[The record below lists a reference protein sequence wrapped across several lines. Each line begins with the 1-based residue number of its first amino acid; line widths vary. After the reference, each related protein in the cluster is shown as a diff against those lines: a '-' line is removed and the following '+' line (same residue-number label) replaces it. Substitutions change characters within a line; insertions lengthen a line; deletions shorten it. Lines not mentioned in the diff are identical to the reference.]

1 MNKHLLSF
9 SNIKH
14 WHRSITGKIT
24 QFLLAGIVIAF
35 AAGTCTS
42 WSLIDSFSY
51 QQWELRAEANAQILT
66 YIVRNIYTTVS
77 VETSADGQITQIT
90 SDHKLGDTDSII
102 QTGYNPVDVLSLAS
116 VQTQHPTW
124 LFLYTPNKG
133 FEGISNSSDVDE
145 NTISFKGKRAE
156 DVLAKYYIGFASI
169 NGQECFISSVPIM
182 TPSGTLLGSLVSSIG
197 FKNELYAT
205 YDAILKKSSIL
216 LALIL
221 LGTLALVTLFM
232 RKLFHPV
239 PQLIHSLT
247 RIAHEEID
255 QTTPYLEQD
264 DEIGRLAGAI
274 EKLRI
279 AMVERDYLQ
288 KMQDMSQKME
298 YMAHHD
304 SLSGL
309 PNRTSFG
316 QVLAEHISDVNL
328 RDKRFNL
335 LLIDLDNFKPVNDT
349 FGHQAGDEVL
359 MSVAQR
365 LKQLLGPHDLA
376 ARQGGDEFAI
386 LQTVSGDNY
395 AEGERLAQKVILAL
409 SAPFTWGSHTFSIS
423 CSVGITCAPQQGN
436 CASTLMINA
445 DLALYASKHNGRNCF
460 HFFEDGMVMKH
471 TNSMFI
477 NQDIINGIDNNE
489 FELHYQPIINLQDE
503 SICGYE
509 SLIRWNHPTKGL
521 IYPDDFINI
530 AEESGVIV
538 PLGEWI
544 IRQSCKAA
552 ARWPERV
559 KVAVNISAYQLHNPG
574 LVEVIKEALQGS
586 HLSAE
591 RLEIEVTESE
601 KLNQSIALP
610 VLNEIHSL
618 GVSIAMDDLG
628 TGYAA
633 LDYLLIYPFT
643 RIKIARTLVMKL
655 EQDNAS
661 RYLIV
666 MLIQFAQKYNMMVTA
681 EGVET
686 AEQRAILREIA
697 CQNVQGYF
705 YSRPVRE
712 ADVMETFAGEIVEGD
727 FNEC

>member
-1 MNKHLLSF
+1 MDKHFLSF
-9 SNIKH
+9 NNIKH
-14 WHRSITGKIT
+14 WHHSITGKIT

-66 YIVRNIYTTVS
+66 YIVRTIYTTVS
-77 VETSADGQITQIT
+77 VETSADGHITQIT

-102 QTGYNPVDVLSLAS
+102 QTGYNPVDVLSLSS
-116 VQTQHPTW
+116 VQTHNPTW
-124 LFLYTPNKG
+124 LFLYTPGKG

-156 DVLAKYYIGFASI
+156 DVLAKYYVGFASI
-169 NGQECFISSVPIM
+169 NGQECFISSVPIL
-182 TPSGTLLGSLVSSIG
+182 TPSGALLGSLVSSIG
-197 FKNELYAT
+197 FKNTLYAT
-205 YDAILKKSSIL
+205 YDAVLKKSSIL

-232 RKLFHPV
+232 RRLFRPV

-309 PNRTSFG
+309 PNRASFG

-359 MSVAQR
+359 ISVAQR
-365 LKQLLGPHDLA
+365 LKQLLGPNDLA
-376 ARQGGDEFAI
+376 TRQGGDEFAI
-386 LQTVSGDNY
+386 LQTVSGDNR
-395 AEGERLAQKVILAL
+395 AEGENLAQKVIMAL

-423 CSVGITCAPQQGN
+423 CSVGITCAPEQGN

-445 DLALYASKHNGRNCF
+445 DLALYASKNNGRNCF

-471 TNSMFI
+471 TNSIFI

-521 IYPDDFINI
+521 IYPDDFISI
-530 AEESGVIV
+530 AEESGMIV
-538 PLGEWI
+538 QLGEWI
-544 IRQSCKAA
+544 IRQSCQAA
-552 ARWPERV
+552 ARWPERI

-574 LVEVIKEALQGS
+574 LVEVIKEALRGS

-601 KLNQSIALP
+601 KLNQNIALP

-686 AEQRAILREIA
+686 AEQREILREIA

-712 ADVMETFAGEIVEGD
+712 ADVLETLAEEIGQGEP
-727 FNEC
+727 NE

>member
-1 MNKHLLSF
+1 MNHYFLFFK
-9 SNIKH
+9 NIKR

-24 QFLLAGIVIAF
+24 QFLLAGIVVAF
-35 AAGTCTS
+35 AAGACTS

-51 QQWELRAEANAQILT
+51 QQWVHRAEANAQIIT

-77 VETSADGQITQIT
+77 VETSSQGQITQIT

-116 VQTQHPTW
+116 VQTHNPTW
-124 LFLYTPNKG
+124 LFLYTPGQG
-133 FEGISNSSDVDE
+133 FKGISNSADVDE
-145 NTISFKGKRAE
+145 NIISFKNQRA
-156 DVLAKYYIGFASI
+156 DTVLAKYFVGFASI
-169 NGQECFISSVPIM
+169 NGRDCFISAVPILS
-182 TPSGTLLGSLVSSIG
+182 PSGALLGSLVSSIG
-197 FKNELYAT
+197 FKSELYTA
-205 YDAILKKSSIL
+205 YDAVLKKSSII

-232 RKLFHPV
+232 RRLFRPV
-239 PQLIHSLT
+239 PQLINSLT
-247 RIAHEEID
+247 RIAHEETD
-255 QTTPYLEQD
+255 QTTPYLEQN

-288 KMQDMSQKME
+288 RMQEMSQKME

-309 PNRTSFG
+309 PNRASFG
-316 QVLAEHISDVNL
+316 QVLAEHISDMNL
-328 RDKRFNL
+328 LDKRFNL

-349 FGHQAGDEVL
+349 FGHQAGDQVL
-359 MSVAQR
+359 VSVAQR
-365 LKQLLGPHDLA
+365 LRQLLGPNDLA

-386 LQTVSGDNY
+386 LQTVTADNRL
-395 AEGERLAQKVILAL
+395 EGEILAQKVITAL
-409 SAPFTWGSHTFSIS
+409 SAPFSWGSHTFSIS
-423 CSVGITCAPQQGN
+423 CSVGITCAPEQGN

-445 DLALYASKHNGRNCF
+445 DLALYASKHSGRNCF

-471 TNSMFI
+471 TNSIFI

-521 IYPDDFINI
+521 IYPDYFIHV

-538 PLGEWI
+538 RLGEWI

-552 ARWPERV
+552 ARWPERI

-574 LVEVIKEALQGS
+574 LVEVLKDALRCS
-586 HLSAE
+586 HLAAE
-591 RLEIEVTESE
+591 RLEIEVTETE
-601 KLNQSIALP
+601 KLNQNIALP
-610 VLNEIHSL
+610 VLNEIRAL
-618 GVSIAMDDLG
+618 GISIAMDDLG

-643 RIKIARTLVMKL
+643 RIKIARSLVMKL

-666 MLIQFAQKYNMMVTA
+666 MLIQFAHKYNMIVTA

-686 AEQRAILREIA
+686 SEQRAILREIA

-705 YSRPVRE
+705 YSRPVPE
-712 ADVMETFAGEIVEGD
+712 ENILQTFAAEIVEG
-727 FNEC
+727 EYRVC